1 MSKGLRLVVENDI
14 EAVKQ
19 ECYDSVLRACKIEIT
34 CTDRRCRYVHKTT
47 MGAKMDNP
55 ECPKCGK

>member
-1 MSKGLRLVVENDI
+1 MSKGLRLVVENDV

-19 ECYDSVLRACKIEIT
+19 ENSDTKLRAGKIEVT
-34 CTDRRCRYVHKTT
+34 CTNRFCRYVHKTT
-47 MGAKMDNP
+47 MGYRIDNP